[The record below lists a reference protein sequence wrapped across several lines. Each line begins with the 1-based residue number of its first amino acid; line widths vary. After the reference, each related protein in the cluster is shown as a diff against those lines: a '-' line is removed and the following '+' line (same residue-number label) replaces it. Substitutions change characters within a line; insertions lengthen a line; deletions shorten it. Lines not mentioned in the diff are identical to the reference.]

1 MTKKRHDGGSAGRS
15 PIHEPGWPVP
25 GLGQRA
31 TVHDPA
37 RPHPAGCRITS
48 SLASGDRMAMRKSR
62 RGPGIVTAADRIT
75 AVAADPANWGKQT
88 AHYFNADD
96 IDDDKNVRNS

>member
-1 MTKKRHDGGSAGRS
+1 
-15 PIHEPGWPVP
+15 
-25 GLGQRA
+25 
-31 TVHDPA
+31 
-37 RPHPAGCRITS
+37 
-48 SLASGDRMAMRKSR
+48 MAMRKSR